1 MNSSYLF
8 KLPFT
13 CPSQFPIFT
22 RSIISVVFFG
32 SDHYSLPH
40 LHALEERQSQ
50 HKDIRLL
57 FVVTTSDKTPVRYH
71 CIQNKIDHVIWPRTL
86 TNNSIIINAVSQRI
100 DKLKSINS
108 LNKPEKLLGVIVSFG
123 RFLPSSL
130 LSLFNYGCF
139 NIHPS
144 LLPRWKGSN
153 PLLYTLLADD
163 KVTGITLFRLNPM
176 HTTFDSGSV
185 LYQKSIRL
193 PCNKNTMLTP
203 NQLATYLMPH
213 SINAMFE
220 VILYPNLP
228 YLVGVDQSVI
238 SANFNFQ

>member
-1 MNSSYLF
+1 M
-8 KLPFT
+8 
-13 CPSQFPIFT
+13 
-22 RSIISVVFFG
+22 
-32 SDHYSLPH
+32 
-40 LHALEERQSQ
+40 
-50 HKDIRLL
+50 
-57 FVVTTSDKTPVRYH
+57 
-71 CIQNKIDHVIWPRTL
+71 IWPRTL

-108 LNKPEKLLGVIVSFG
+108 LDKPEKLLGVIVSFG

-220 VILYPNLP
+220 VRSSWIRFHTLQSNILTNCLYI
-228 YLVGVDQSVI
+228 YAVIFQSRL
-238 SANFNFQ
+238 